1 LSNTIFPL
9 SIQPLD
15 LPALK
20 TDFLQEILSNLK
32 GVVEA
37 VPNAQKKHLLHLL
50 VKKVLIKDQHTFE
63 AWYRLPHFH
72 GVRILGH
79 LVAPTSQY
87 AKQSRFPPLSP
98 MRQAIFCVSTNSRDI
113 EGPLQDIRIR
123 LAG

>member
-1 LSNTIFPL
+1 MSNTIFPL

-50 VKKVLIKDQHTFE
+50 VKKVLIKDQHTFK
-63 AWYRLPHFH
+63 A
-72 GVRILGH
+72 
-79 LVAPTSQY
+79 
-87 AKQSRFPPLSP
+87 
-98 MRQAIFCVSTNSRDI
+98 
-113 EGPLQDIRIR
+113 
-123 LAG
+123 